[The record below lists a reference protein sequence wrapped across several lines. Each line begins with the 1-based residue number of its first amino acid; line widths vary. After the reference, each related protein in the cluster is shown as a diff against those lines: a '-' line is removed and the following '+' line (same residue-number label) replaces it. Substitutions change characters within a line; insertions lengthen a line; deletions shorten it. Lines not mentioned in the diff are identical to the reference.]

1 MSIAG
6 MKNVSRYFKPIDP
19 QQLAAAL
26 KAQSEKPDANM
37 VLAQAEADKVR
48 AQVVK
53 ILTDA
58 KVKTIDMGLK
68 DDLERDKLDADIAIK
83 GGELMTKGFELDQNA
98 VQMAIDATRPE
109 AEKSSTENI
118 PEPGPPMFPAPE
130 PVQPPD
136 APAVPPGPPGPQNAP
151 APLLR
156 PPGAP
161 PKLDLPQNFGKP

>member
-1 MSIAG
+1 
-6 MKNVSRYFKPIDP
+6 
-19 QQLAAAL
+19 
-26 KAQSEKPDANM
+26 
-37 VLAQAEADKVR
+37 VR

-83 GGELMTKGFELDQNA
+83 AGELATKGFELDQNA

-109 AEKSSTENI
+109 AEKASTENI
-118 PEPGPPMFPAPE
+118 PEPGPAMFPQPE
-130 PVQPPD
+130 PVVPPD
-136 APAVPPGPPGPQNAP
+136 APAVPPGPPTPQ
-151 APLLR
+151 APLLKV
-156 PPGAP
+156 PGAP